1 LGLLENQRFFRELQ
15 IVKDLDPNLP
25 LVPSDVQQLSQVFM
39 NILLNA
45 AEAMEGKGTLT
56 IRTAL
61 DSDGARVRIEISDTG
76 LGIPEEIQ
84 SRIFEPFFTTKDV
97 GQGTGLGLSIAYGI
111 IENHQGRISVKSKPG
126 QGATFVISLPLKRR
140 SVKQ

>member
-1 LGLLENQRFFRELQ
+1 
-15 IVKDLDPNLP
+15 
-25 LVPSDVQQLSQVFM
+25 M